1 MSQPSSVDELSS
13 PSDFISRMRHTTA
26 HVLAQAIR
34 ERMPEAQMGIGPVI
48 DNGFFYDFQLPEQL
62 SEDDFPAIEARMRQI
77 VKADLPMVRWSEP
90 REEARKRCE
99 ELSQT
104 FKVRLID
111 DLPDEAEISFYQQG
125 DFVDLCKGPHIES
138 TGKIGAFKLM
148 SIAGAYWRGKA
159 ENEQLTRVYGVAFE
173 TQDELDSYLIKLEEA
188 KRRDHRVVGKH
199 LKLFHIDDAVGQG
212 LVLWTPA
219 GGAIRT
225 ELQNFI
231 SNELRKQ
238 GYDQVYTPHIGR

>member
-34 ERMPEAQMGIGPVI
+34 ERMPDAQMAIGPVI

-77 VKADLPMVRWSEP
+77 VKANLPLVRWSEP
-90 REEARKRCE
+90 RDVARKRCE

-125 DFVDLCKGPHIES
+125 DFVDLCRGPHVPS
-138 TGKIGAFKLM
+138 TGKLKVFKLM
-148 SIAGAYWRGKA
+148 KVAGA
-159 ENEQLTRVYGVAFE
+159 
-173 TQDELDSYLIKLEEA
+173 
-188 KRRDHRVVGKH
+188 
-199 LKLFHIDDAVGQG
+199 
-212 LVLWTPA
+212 
-219 GGAIRT
+219 
-225 ELQNFI
+225 
-231 SNELRKQ
+231 
-238 GYDQVYTPHIGR
+238 